1 MNMKRKLSFK
11 ELVNQNKSEILKDQ
25 AIIEK
30 IEQKIDK
37 KLGLR

>member
-11 ELVNQNKSEILKDQ
+11 ELVSQNKSEILKDQ

>member
-1 MNMKRKLSFK
+1 MKRKLSFK

>member
-1 MNMKRKLSFK
+1 MKRKLSFK
-11 ELVNQNKSEILKDQ
+11 ELVSQNKSEILKDQ